1 MRKYA
6 LLCCALAVI
15 MITVPLISVRYMRVE
30 GGGEN
35 ISSESDLPR
44 DTIDVMMSNTGSVKT
59 LKMREYIIGSLSG
72 EMSASYHKEALK
84 AQAVACYTFALY
96 VASREEKRPEGADIS
111 DDSTVYQ
118 SYIDE
123 DARKKKW
130 GNDFEK
136 NEKIMSEAVDE
147 VFGQYLEY
155 DGKPAMAAY
164 HAMCSGKTES
174 AANVWG
180 KSVSYLKST
189 VSSGEKLAPNYET
202 CQKVSADEFKRILF
216 KKGLTYGDY
225 PTDASKWIGDI
236 ERYDSGVV
244 KYVDICGKKISGTD
258 MRSLFSL
265 KSADFDISFA
275 DGGFTFTCR
284 GNGHFVGMSQYG
296 ADYMARQGS
305 SYDEILN
312 HYYPGTV
319 LKKL

>member
-96 VASREEKRPEGADIS
+96 GASREEKRPEGADIS

-130 GNDFEK
+130 GDDYEK

-189 VSSGEKLAPNYET
+189 VSSGDKLAPNYET

>member
-189 VSSGEKLAPNYET
+189 VSSGDKLAPNYET

-244 KYVDICGKKISGTD
+244 KYVDICGRKISGTD

>member
-35 ISSESDLPR
+35 MSSESDLPR

-130 GNDFEK
+130 GDDFEK

-189 VSSGEKLAPNYET
+189 VSSGDKLAPNYET

-258 MRSLFSL
+258 IRSLFSL

-284 GNGHFVGMSQYG
+284 GNGHCVGMSQYG

>member
-30 GGGEN
+30 GGSEN

-130 GNDFEK
+130 GDDFEK
-136 NEKIMSEAVDE
+136 NEKIMSEAVDD

-189 VSSGEKLAPNYET
+189 VSSGDKLAPNYET

-258 MRSLFSL
+258 IRSLFSL

>member
-130 GNDFEK
+130 GDDFEK

-189 VSSGEKLAPNYET
+189 VSSGDKLAPNYET
-202 CQKVSADEFKRILF
+202 CQKVSVDEFKRILF

-244 KYVDICGKKISGTD
+244 KYADICGKKISGTD

>member
-96 VASREEKRPEGADIS
+96 VASREEKRPECADIS

-130 GNDFEK
+130 GDDFEK

-189 VSSGEKLAPNYET
+189 VSSGDKLAPNYET

>member
-96 VASREEKRPEGADIS
+96 VASRKEKRLEGADIS

-130 GNDFEK
+130 GDDFEK

-189 VSSGEKLAPNYET
+189 VSSGDKLAPNYET

>member
-35 ISSESDLPR
+35 ISFESNLPR

-59 LKMREYIIGSLSG
+59 LKMREYVIGSLSG

-111 DDSTVYQ
+111 DDSTVHQ

-130 GNDFEK
+130 GDDYEK

-189 VSSGEKLAPNYET
+189 VSSGDKLAPNYET

>member
-130 GNDFEK
+130 GDDYEK

-189 VSSGEKLAPNYET
+189 VSSGDKLAPNYET

-236 ERYDSGVV
+236 ERYNSGVV

>member
-130 GNDFEK
+130 GDDFEK

-189 VSSGEKLAPNYET
+189 VSSGDKLAPNYET

-216 KKGLTYGDY
+216 KKGFTYGDY

>member
-59 LKMREYIIGSLSG
+59 LKMREYVIGSLSG
-72 EMSASYHKEALK
+72 EISASYHKEALK

-130 GNDFEK
+130 GDDYEK

-189 VSSGEKLAPNYET
+189 VSSGDKLAPNYET

>member
-130 GNDFEK
+130 GDDFEK
-136 NEKIMSEAVDE
+136 NEKIMNEAVDE

-189 VSSGEKLAPNYET
+189 VSSGDKLAPNYET

-258 MRSLFSL
+258 IRSLFSL

>member
-30 GGGEN
+30 GESKN

-44 DTIDVMMSNTGSVKT
+44 DTIDVMMSKTGSVKT

-123 DARKKKW
+123 NARKKKW
-130 GNDFEK
+130 GDDFEK

-189 VSSGEKLAPNYET
+189 VSSGDKLAPNYET

-225 PTDASKWIGDI
+225 PTDASKWVGDI

>member
-30 GGGEN
+30 GESKN
-35 ISSESDLPR
+35 TSSESDLPR
-44 DTIDVMMSNTGSVKT
+44 DTIDVMMSKTGSVKT
-59 LKMREYIIGSLSG
+59 LKMREYVVGSLSG

-189 VSSGEKLAPNYET
+189 VSSGDKLAPNYET

-225 PTDASKWIGDI
+225 PTDASKWVGDI

>member
-30 GGGEN
+30 GGSEN

-130 GNDFEK
+130 GDDYEK

-189 VSSGEKLAPNYET
+189 VSSGDKLAPNYET

-216 KKGLTYGDY
+216 KKGLKYGDY

-244 KYVDICGKKISGTD
+244 KYVDICGRKISGTD

-265 KSADFDISFA
+265 RSADFDISFA

>member
-30 GGGEN
+30 GESEN

-130 GNDFEK
+130 GDDFEK

-189 VSSGEKLAPNYET
+189 VSSGDKLAPNYET
-202 CQKVSADEFKRILF
+202 CQKVSADEFKRILL

>member
-30 GGGEN
+30 GGSEN

-130 GNDFEK
+130 GDDYEK

-189 VSSGEKLAPNYET
+189 VSSGDKLAPNYET

-244 KYVDICGKKISGTD
+244 KYVDICGRKISGTD
-258 MRSLFSL
+258 MRSLFFL

>member
-130 GNDFEK
+130 GDDFEK

-180 KSVSYLKST
+180 KNVSYLKST
-189 VSSGEKLAPNYET
+189 VSSGDKLAPNYET
-202 CQKVSADEFKRILF
+202 YQKVSADEFKRILF

>member
-123 DARKKKW
+123 NARKKKW
-130 GNDFEK
+130 GDDFEK

-189 VSSGEKLAPNYET
+189 VSSGDKLAPNYET
-202 CQKVSADEFKRILF
+202 CRKVSADEFKRILF

>member
-30 GGGEN
+30 GESKN

-44 DTIDVMMSNTGSVKT
+44 DTIDVMMSKTGSVKT

-123 DARKKKW
+123 SARKKKW
-130 GNDFEK
+130 GDDFEK

-189 VSSGEKLAPNYET
+189 VSSGDKLAPNYET

-225 PTDASKWIGDI
+225 PTDASKWVGDI
-236 ERYDSGVV
+236 ECYDSGVV

>member
-130 GNDFEK
+130 GDDYEK

-147 VFGQYLEY
+147 VFGQHLEY

-189 VSSGEKLAPNYET
+189 VSSGDKLAPNYET

>member
-35 ISSESDLPR
+35 ISFESNLPR

-130 GNDFEK
+130 GDDFEK

-189 VSSGEKLAPNYET
+189 VSSGDKLAPNYET

>member
-30 GGGEN
+30 GESKN

-44 DTIDVMMSNTGSVKT
+44 DTIDVMMSKTGSVKT
-59 LKMREYIIGSLSG
+59 LKMREYVIGSLSG

-123 DARKKKW
+123 NARKKKW
-130 GNDFEK
+130 GDDFEK

-189 VSSGEKLAPNYET
+189 VSSGDKLAPNYET

-225 PTDASKWIGDI
+225 PTDASKWVGDI
-236 ERYDSGVV
+236 ERYDSGVI

>member
-59 LKMREYIIGSLSG
+59 LKMREYVIGSLSG

-130 GNDFEK
+130 GDDYEK

-189 VSSGEKLAPNYET
+189 VSSGDKLAPNYET
-202 CQKVSADEFKRILF
+202 CQKVFADEFKRILF

>member
-30 GGGEN
+30 GGSEN

-130 GNDFEK
+130 GDDYEK

-189 VSSGEKLAPNYET
+189 VSSGDKLAPNYET

-258 MRSLFSL
+258 IRSLFSL

>member
-30 GGGEN
+30 GGSEN

-130 GNDFEK
+130 GDDYEK

-189 VSSGEKLAPNYET
+189 VSSGDKLAPNYET

-225 PTDASKWIGDI
+225 PTDASKWIGDL

-258 MRSLFSL
+258 IRSLFSL

>member
-1 MRKYA
+1 MRKYT

-30 GGGEN
+30 GESKN

-44 DTIDVMMSNTGSVKT
+44 DTIDVMMSKTGSVKT
-59 LKMREYIIGSLSG
+59 LKMREYVIGSLSG

-96 VASREEKRPEGADIS
+96 VASREEKRPEGAEIS

-123 DARKKKW
+123 NARKKKW
-130 GNDFEK
+130 GDDFEK

-189 VSSGEKLAPNYET
+189 VSSGDKLAPNYET

-225 PTDASKWIGDI
+225 PTDASKWVGDI

>member
-130 GNDFEK
+130 GDDFEK

-189 VSSGEKLAPNYET
+189 VSSGDKLAPNYET

-305 SYDEILN
+305 SYDEKLN

>member
-35 ISSESDLPR
+35 ISFESNLPR

-59 LKMREYIIGSLSG
+59 LKMREYVIGSLSG

-130 GNDFEK
+130 GDDFEK

-189 VSSGEKLAPNYET
+189 VSSGDKLAPNYET

-244 KYVDICGKKISGTD
+244 K
-258 MRSLFSL
+258 
-265 KSADFDISFA
+265 
-275 DGGFTFTCR
+275 
-284 GNGHFVGMSQYG
+284 
-296 ADYMARQGS
+296 
-305 SYDEILN
+305 
-312 HYYPGTV
+312 
-319 LKKL
+319 

>member
-30 GGGEN
+30 GGSEN

-130 GNDFEK
+130 GDDFEK

-189 VSSGEKLAPNYET
+189 VSSGDKLAPNYET
-202 CQKVSADEFKRILF
+202 CQKVSADEFKRTLL

>member
-44 DTIDVMMSNTGSVKT
+44 DTIDVMMSNAGSVKT

-130 GNDFEK
+130 GDDFEK
-136 NEKIMSEAVDE
+136 NEKIMSEAVDG

-164 HAMCSGKTES
+164 HAMCSGKTAS

-189 VSSGEKLAPNYET
+189 VSSGDKLAPNYET

>member
-84 AQAVACYTFALY
+84 AQAVACYTFAFY

-130 GNDFEK
+130 GDDFEK
-136 NEKIMSEAVDE
+136 NEKIMSEAVDD

-189 VSSGEKLAPNYET
+189 VSSGDKLAPNYET

>member
-130 GNDFEK
+130 GDDFEK

-189 VSSGEKLAPNYET
+189 VSSGDKLAPNYET

-216 KKGLTYGDY
+216 KKGLTYGNY

-258 MRSLFSL
+258 MRSLLSL

>member
-96 VASREEKRPEGADIS
+96 VASRKEKRPEGADIS

-130 GNDFEK
+130 GDDFEK

-189 VSSGEKLAPNYET
+189 VSSGDKLAPNYET

-225 PTDASKWIGDI
+225 PIDASKWIGDI

>member
-30 GGGEN
+30 GGSEN

-130 GNDFEK
+130 GDDFEK

-189 VSSGEKLAPNYET
+189 VSSGDKLAPNYET

-265 KSADFDISFA
+265 KSADFDIYFA

>member
-59 LKMREYIIGSLSG
+59 LKMREYVIGSLSG

-123 DARKKKW
+123 DARRKKW

-189 VSSGEKLAPNYET
+189 VSSGDKLAPNYET

>member
-1 MRKYA
+1 MKKYA

-15 MITVPLISVRYMRVE
+15 MITVPLISVRYARVE
-30 GGGEN
+30 GEN
-35 ISSESDLPR
+35 KNALVNDDFSR
-44 DTIDVMMSNTGSVKT
+44 DTIDVMFTETGSVKKV
-59 LKMREYIIGSLSG
+59 KMREYVIGSLSG

-96 VASREEKRPEGADIS
+96 VSSRDEKKPKGADIS
-111 DDSTVYQ
+111 DDSSVYQ

-123 DARKKKW
+123 NMRKEKW
-130 GNDFEK
+130 GDAYEK

-147 VFGQYLEY
+147 VLGQYLEY
-155 DGKPAMAAY
+155 DDKPAMAAY
-164 HAMCSGKTES
+164 HSMCSGKTES
-174 AANVWG
+174 SENIWG
-180 KSVSYLKST
+180 KRVEYLKS
-189 VSSGEKLAPNYET
+189 VISSGDKLAPDYET
-202 CQKVSADEFKRILF
+202 CQKVSADEFKRVMV

-225 PTDASKWIGDI
+225 PTDASKWIGKT

-244 KYVDICGKKISGTD
+244 KTVEVCGKKISGTD

-275 DGGFTFTCR
+275 DGAFTFTCR

-305 SYDEILN
+305 GYEEILA
-312 HYYPGTV
+312 HYYPGTI
-319 LKKL
+319 LKRA

>member
-189 VSSGEKLAPNYET
+189 VSSGDKLAPNYET

-216 KKGLTYGDY
+216 KKDLTYGDY

-312 HYYPGTV
+312 HYYPGTD